1 MNQFWKR
8 TGWVGM
14 AVLGLLASLALQ
26 LALGSACA
34 VVSAFIAGIRGGMQ
48 GLGEDALM
56 ELVTNATLEGAVWG
70 VLAYHIVSLP
80 VFGLWYYFG
89 CGRKK
94 IVNPLR
100 VIRAKT
106 FVVILVM
113 ALGMCL
119 FANGIVL
126 AEEFLLPALFQQYM
140 ELMDQAG
147 FGVNP
152 LTVIASILVAPIGE
166 EILCRGII
174 FHYAGKATE
183 GMSNRRAA
191 FWIANVVQA
200 LLFGIMHGNITQGA
214 YAFVLGLALG
224 YLRFRY
230 DSLYASI
237 LAHFL
242 VNFLSNFIMGFLV
255 IPENMFGAVIL
266 LVLGAVII
274 AAAAFISGK
283 DRAQD

>member
-70 VLAYHIVSLP
+70 MLAYHIVSLP

-100 VIRAKT
+100 VIHAKT

-140 ELMDQAG
+140 ELLDQAG

-152 LTVIASILVAPIGE
+152 LTVIASILAAPIGE

-230 DSLYASI
+230 DSLYASM

-255 IPENMFGAVIL
+255 IPESMFGAVIL

-274 AAAAFISGK
+274 AAAAFISVK
-283 DRAQD
+283 DRAQA

>member
-274 AAAAFISGK
+274 AVSAFISGK

>member
-237 LAHFL
+237 LAHFM

-283 DRAQD
+283 DRAQA